1 MWQPEDEPQDAV
13 PERPDSW
20 AEIRRRL
27 DQKLVGAY
35 CAMRFD
41 GHSRERV
48 MREFGIGEDELDAAV
63 RRGALVYGHDLE
75 AALRRFA
82 APRVPEPPATEAD
95 ERRATQ
101 PEAQRA
107 G

>member
-1 MWQPEDEPQDAV
+1 MWQPEDDTQEAGFAR
-13 PERPDSW
+13 PESW

-27 DQKLVGAY
+27 DRKLVGAY

-48 MREFGIGEDELDAAV
+48 MRDYGIGEDELDAAV
-63 RRGALVYGHDLE
+63 RRGAQVYGHDLE

-82 APRVPEPPATEAD
+82 APRAPEPPAAEEKA
-95 ERRATQ
+95 ERKPA
-101 PEAQRA
+101 PEPQRA